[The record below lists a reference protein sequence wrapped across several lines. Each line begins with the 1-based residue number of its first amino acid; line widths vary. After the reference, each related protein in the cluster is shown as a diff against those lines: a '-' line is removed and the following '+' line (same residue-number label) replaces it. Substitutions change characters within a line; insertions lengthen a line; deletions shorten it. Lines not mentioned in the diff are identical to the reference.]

1 MRTKLFLPILLL
13 TISTLDSVDTVADNQ
28 LNQIKDG
35 LKFANDLTTA
45 MKPLAFTGFL
55 GTAATN
61 AISFISTTI
70 KFVSLIFSFLGNNE
84 SQELLAIKQLYTEMN
99 RRFDVIDNELLDI
112 KRQLNWTRVSN
123 QFSKTERDI
132 ITVTRLFKN
141 IYEGPLAIRNSEKT
155 YFINSFE
162 STCTNC
168 ALDLYNSIMGVNKG
182 LSDDILQT
190 AMTSLQYNRPQ
201 MQTFMVGILK
211 LLVLGLNNE
220 LAYRK
225 LKFGDANYMYT
236 KKQWELRLFNV
247 TEKMKKINEVIK
259 SKYEHQSEHDIALFS
274 RNNPRRDRL
283 SNQLF

>member
-35 LKFANDLTTA
+35 LKFATDLTTA
-45 MKPLAFTGFL
+45 MKPLAFTGIL

-61 AISFISTTI
+61 AISFISTMI
-70 KFVSLIFSFLGNNE
+70 KFFSLIFSFLGNNE

-112 KRQLNWTRVSN
+112 RRQLNWTRVSN

-162 STCTNC
+162 
-168 ALDLYNSIMGVNKG
+168 ARAQIV
-182 LSDDILQT
+182 
-190 AMTSLQYNRPQ
+190 
-201 MQTFMVGILK
+201 
-211 LLVLGLNNE
+211 
-220 LAYRK
+220 
-225 LKFGDANYMYT
+225 
-236 KKQWELRLFNV
+236 
-247 TEKMKKINEVIK
+247 
-259 SKYEHQSEHDIALFS
+259 H
-274 RNNPRRDRL
+274 
-283 SNQLF
+283 